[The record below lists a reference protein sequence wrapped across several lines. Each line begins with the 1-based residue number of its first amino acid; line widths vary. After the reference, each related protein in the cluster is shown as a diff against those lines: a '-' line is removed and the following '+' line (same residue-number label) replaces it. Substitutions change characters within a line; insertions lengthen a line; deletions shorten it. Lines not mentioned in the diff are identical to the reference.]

1 MIIFFT
7 FILIV
12 SIIITTSQVNSDQE
26 SYEWRVEHGFI
37 RPGGVAPEDEPLTD
51 RYQVSIILFIVFT
64 TISFFMI
71 AYGFPEMARKS
82 EEKLNKARKS
92 KEEFLNSIKDPSIQE
107 K

>member
-1 MIIFFT
+1 
-7 FILIV
+7 
-12 SIIITTSQVNSDQE
+12 
-26 SYEWRVEHGFI
+26 
-37 RPGGVAPEDEPLTD
+37 
-51 RYQVSIILFIVFT
+51 
-64 TISFFMI
+64 MI